1 MRNARVDELQAGI
14 KIDGRNI
21 NNLRYA
27 DDITLMAESKEGLKN
42 PSIRVKEKSEKASLK
57 LNIKKPRIMAS
68 GPITSRKIEREK
80 VEAVTDFLFLDS
92 KIIADG
98 D

>member
-1 MRNARVDELQAGI
+1 
-14 KIDGRNI
+14 
-21 NNLRYA
+21 
-27 DDITLMAESKEGLKN
+27 MAESKEGLKN

>member
-1 MRNARVDELQAGI
+1 MNEIQAGI
-14 KIDGRNI
+14 RIGGRSI

>member
-1 MRNARVDELQAGI
+1 MQG
-14 KIDGRNI
+14 NI
-21 NNLRYA
+21 STTSRYV